1 MCALEWN
8 GSDGHNDHMKR
19 APLKLPPD
27 TVGVAA
33 AKRDLIALID
43 RILRTGRP
51 VTIARRGKA
60 VARLLPVEETIGP
73 RWRKE
78 CTFAEDDP
86 FWAAMKDVELLR
98 KTAPDRGTS
107 QFREK

>member
-33 AKRDLIALID
+33 AKRDLTRLID
-43 RILRTGRP
+43 MVLRSGKSF
-51 VTIARRGKA
+51 VISRRGK
-60 VARLLPVEETIGP
+60 PVVRIVPCEDRIGP
-73 RWRKE
+73 VWDAKY
-78 CTFAEDDP
+78 TIPDSSP
-86 FWAAMKDVELLR
+86 FWAAMKEVQARR
-98 KTAPDRGTS
+98 KAPGRGTP
-107 QFREK
+107 QF